1 MPLLS
6 ERLPDVKLRI
16 YGSHPP
22 ALLDTLAAETK
33 NVVLEGW
40 VPDVGTA
47 YDNCRVFIAPLQSGA
62 GIKGKVIGALAH
74 GVPTVMSPIAAEGIP
89 VAPGEE
95 AMIAAT
101 PAEWVDAIAA
111 LYENEKRWQSMSSRS
126 EEHTSELQSLMRN

>member
-16 YGSHPP
+16 YCSHPP

-101 PAEWVDAIAA
+101 PAEWVDAIAT
-111 LYENEKRWQSMSSRS
+111 LRS
-126 EEHTSELQSLMRN
+126 EEHPSELQSLMRISY